1 MTELSVV
8 VAALHEKLLKEIDQF
23 DTDMSK
29 RIEDDL
35 KKSYE
40 SIISSE
46 TEEEQ
51 IN

>member
-29 RIEDDL
+29 RIEDGL

-40 SIISSE
+40 SISSE

>member
-40 SIISSE
+40 NISSE